1 MLLLQSYVDTMFS
14 KKYCRDLDY
23 IVSAGNDGDINFW
36 DARDGEWVQSYEVTT
51 SLSWVILS
59 VNHAIWFSL
68 LILQLSSSWIFVWGG
83 YSECY
88 YTSPCPSDSNQWVFL
103 FRQFSIFVRSP
114 FWKTKV
120 ALQGAGRIMGALWNT
135 QADKVYCSLLSLTL
149 LCLVPQSTC
158 CWKSVGDLV

>member
-1 MLLLQSYVDTMFS
+1 MRTIGVAVAIIRRYYVFW
-14 KKYCRDLDY
+14 KNYRDLDY

-51 SLSWVILS
+51 SHILVFLSLSWVILS

-68 LILQLSSSWIFVWGG
+68 LILLLSSSWIFVWGG

-88 YTSPCPSDSNQWVFL
+88 YTSPCPSDSKQWVFL
-103 FRQFSIFVRSP
+103 VRQFSIFVRSA

-135 QADKVYCSLLSLTL
+135 QADKVYCS
-149 LCLVPQSTC
+149 
-158 CWKSVGDLV
+158 